1 MRLPITCSLLLWAA
15 APLSVEAAT
24 VSVAGATVKVRRSQ
38 APLTARSVTISAARN
53 EFEPF
58 QILVT
63 GPATGVTATASTLS
77 NGSAQI
83 GPIRLYREELIR
95 IANQS
100 APDAIVTAGDLLPD
114 ALVPDTDET
123 YGEKRNAFVGF
134 NVAAGE
140 TRAIWGEVRVP
151 ASAAAGVYTG
161 SVTVRFAEGS
171 AVVPVTLT
179 AYDFS
184 LPERASL
191 KSAFGLSY
199 GGIPSGHGIS
209 TAGTAFPA
217 LRATYDRL
225 ALDHRVSLSSHD
237 DGDLSI
243 AHFDAVYGPYVS
255 GTAPTQTP
263 NAALSNV
270 QFVGNLTSTT
280 DMKTWYDHFTAQG
293 WGERL
298 FQYTC
303 DEPPAT
309 CRWTDIPTRLRAA
322 KAANP
327 AYRTLLTTSL
337 PEIRDAEAQY
347 GISIVKDLE
356 IVVPV
361 INYLYDRAGNR
372 FAGPQWQSYSSFV
385 ASGPR
390 KELWTYQSCMSHG
403 CGGTSSYFTGWPSY
417 MIDASAIRNR
427 AMQWLDFLYHVTG
440 ELYYET
446 TFAFTHDA
454 WSNQWDFSGNGD
466 GTLFY
471 PGTPARI
478 GGSTH
483 IPVASIRLKM
493 IREGMED
500 YEYLKALSDL
510 GDRAMAER
518 EAQAL
523 FPSAYQTEANPDA
536 LMAAR
541 DRIARRIV
549 ELRNG
554 APPPPPPAPPP
565 APAPALSYAAPYT
578 PGIAV
583 NGDPAEF
590 KGPSIALS
598 GAAVGSDNT
607 ADVRLAHDDDY
618 LYASWAVRDAAT
630 VVNQGGRDGEVWNG
644 DSVELMLDAANDKA
658 TALGPGHFHIL
669 VNANGD
675 LTDERGNAGRWDRSW
690 SSGAVAAVTRA
701 ASGYTVELKVPW
713 SSLGVAPCAGS
724 AIGID
729 VAVNDVDRAGAAPQ
743 PFDWA
748 GLSRFAQPN
757 RWGTL
762 SLAATLAG
770 DVYLVQ
776 RTSGSMT
783 IDGNLSEFA
792 RAPAVLLDASASAA
806 RSDNHTSA
814 RLLYDATNLYVA
826 FKVQDATLRIAQG
839 GRDGEVWN
847 GDGVEIMLDPRL
859 TRSSAPDADDRHLL
873 VNANGDLADERGNA
887 GAWDRSWTSNAAV
900 AVSGAPGSYSVEM
913 AIPWS
918 ALGAA
923 APAAGAEMGIDLAN
937 NDLDLDGVLRQF
949 DWAGLTRFAQPALWK
964 HARFDARAPACS
976 GSSTPP
982 PAW

>member
-1 MRLPITCSLLLWAA
+1 MRLAISSSLLLWAA
-15 APLSVEAAT
+15 ALPSAEAAT
-24 VSVAGATVKVRRSQ
+24 VSAAGSTLKVRRSQ
-38 APLTARSVTISAARN
+38 APLAARSVTISAARN

-58 QILVT
+58 QILIT
-63 GPATGVTATASTLS
+63 GPATGVTATASALS
-77 NGSAQI
+77 KGSSSI
-83 GPIRLYREELIR
+83 GPVRLYREELIR

-100 APDAIVTAGDLLPD
+100 APDAIVAAGDVLPD
-114 ALVPDTDET
+114 ALVPDTDEI

-151 ASAAAGVYTG
+151 ENATAGAYTG

-171 AVVPVTLT
+171 AIVPVTLT
-179 AYDFS
+179 VYDFS
-184 LPERASL
+184 LPARASL

-209 TAGTAFPA
+209 TAGAAFPA
-217 LRATYDRL
+217 LRAKYDQL
-225 ALDHRVSLSSHD
+225 ALDHRISLSSHD
-237 DGDLSI
+237 DGDLSV
-243 AHFDAVYGPYVS
+243 AHFDAVYGQFVS

-263 NAALSNV
+263 SAALSNV
-270 QFVGNLTSTT
+270 QFVGSPTSTA
-280 DMKTWYDHFTAQG
+280 DMKAWYDHFIAQG

-327 AYRTLLTTSL
+327 AYRTLLTTTL

-347 GISIVKDLE
+347 TISIVPDLE

-417 MIDASAIRNR
+417 MIDASAVRNR
-427 AMQWLDFLYHVTG
+427 AMQWLDFLYHVSG

-446 TFAFTHDA
+446 TMAFGHDP

-478 GGSTH
+478 GGTTH
-483 IPVASIRLKM
+483 VPVASVRLKM

-523 FPSAYQTEANPDA
+523 FPAAYQADADPDA

-554 APPPPPPAPPP
+554 VPPPAPPPP
-565 APAPALSYAAPYT
+565 APAPALSCSAPYT

-583 NGDPAEF
+583 NGDLAQF
-590 KGPSIALS
+590 KGAPLALS
-598 GAAVGSDNT
+598 GASVGSDNA
-607 ADVRLAHDDDY
+607 ADVRLAYDDDY
-618 LYASWAVRDAAT
+618 LYASWAVRDAAIA
-630 VVNQGGRDGEVWNG
+630 VNQGGRDGEVWNG
-644 DSVELMLDAANDKA
+644 DSVELLVDAANDKA
-658 TALGPGHFHIL
+658 TALGPNHFHIL

-675 LTDERGNAGRWDRSW
+675 LTDERGKAGAWDRSW
-690 SSGAVAAVTRA
+690 TSGAVSAVTRS
-701 ASGYTVELKVPW
+701 ASGYAVELRLPW
-713 SSLGVAPCAGS
+713 SSLGVAPCAGR

-729 VAVNDVDRAGAAPQ
+729 VAVNDVDRAGASPK

-757 RWGTL
+757 LWGTL
-762 SLAATLAG
+762 FLSAELAG
-770 DVYLVQ
+770 DVYPVK
-776 RTSGSMT
+776 RAGGAVKV
-783 IDGNLSEFA
+783 DGDLSEFA
-792 RAPAVLLDASASAA
+792 RAPAVVLDAAA
-806 RSDNHTSA
+806 AGAGSDNRASA
-814 RLLYDATNLYVA
+814 RLLYDATYLYVA

-847 GDGVEIMLDPRL
+847 GDGVEVMLDPRS
-859 TRSSAPDADDRHLL
+859 TRSAAPDADDRHLL

-900 AVSGAPGSYSVEM
+900 ALAGVPGSYSVEM

-918 ALGAA
+918 SLGVA

-949 DWAGLTRFAQPALWK
+949 DWAGLSRFAQPALWK
-964 HARFDARAPACS
+964 RVRFDARAPACT
-976 GSSTPP
+976 GSSTPA